1 MEKKKMAPKK
11 GAHSHHASPAKKRT
25 KIGKDMSLPRGE
37 AAKLR
42 KKPGMGSVGKYKN
55 VAKGSFAGPH
65 GTFPINDKAHARNA
79 LARAHFSPNPGKIRA
94 AVHKKFPS
102 IGKAK
107 KKAK

>member
-1 MEKKKMAPKK
+1 
-11 GAHSHHASPAKKRT
+11 
-25 KIGKDMSLPRGE
+25 MSLKRGE
-37 AAKLR
+37 ASKLR
-42 KKPGMGSVGKYKN
+42 KKPGMGSVGRWKG
-55 VAKGSFAGPH
+55 VAKKDFAGPD

-107 KKAK
+107 KKVKKD